1 MPEVTL
7 TPSRL
12 WKKMTF
18 EERMRAAR
26 AFWLDEEAID
36 DQVKAV
42 MLISEQ
48 RKFRPKTVMGLDPD
62 RKARQL
68 AGLLSL
74 PDQLAARTL
83 AVYHLS
89 EQRPMMGAFLD
100 ALGIA
105 HDDGLIRDDAVTP
118 DAAALETAAAQIAS
132 QYPLDTVSL
141 YLNTLLSQDP
151 QTWGALADVP
161 QRDRV

>member
-12 WKKMTF
+12 WRKMTF
-18 EERMRAAR
+18 EERMRVAR
-26 AFWLDEEAID
+26 AFWLDDEAID

-74 PDQLAARTL
+74 PDQVAARSLAA
-83 AVYHLS
+83 YHLA

-100 ALGIA
+100 ALGIP

-118 DAAALETAAAQIAS
+118 DAVALGTAAAQIAS
-132 QYPLDTVSL
+132 QYPPDTVSL
-141 YLNTLLSQDP
+141 YLNTLLCQDP

-161 QRDRV
+161 QRNPV

>member
-1 MPEVTL
+1 MPDATL

-18 EERMRAAR
+18 EDRVRVAR
-26 AFWLDEEAID
+26 AFWLDGEAID
-36 DQVKAV
+36 DQVRAV

-48 RKFRPKTVMGLDPD
+48 KKFRPKTVMGLDPD

-68 AGLLSL
+68 ASLLSL
-74 PDQLAARTL
+74 PDTLAARTL

-105 HDDGLIRDDAVTP
+105 HDDGLIRDEAVTP
-118 DAAALETAAAQIAS
+118 DAAALGSAAAQLAG
-132 QYPLDTVSL
+132 QYPPDNVSL
-141 YLNTLLSQDP
+141 YLNTLLCQDP
-151 QTWGALADVP
+151 ETWAALANVP
-161 QRDRV
+161 QRGRL